1 MLKSIENV
9 SKEIGISK
17 ATIYKKLK
25 NDEYKKYIAKEN
37 GKMMLN
43 DKIVEKLKRDIR
55 KKKVE
60 NIEDVEIVEHK
71 ELEVIN
77 KSYKQENNEVVEILL
92 NQLKEKNA
100 QIDRLH
106 DLIENNQLLI
116 KHHQEKEKEQLKLE
130 EHFREIDKKLIEI
143 RDKKEVKE
151 KRFLGIFKIR
161 K

>member
-17 ATIYKKLK
+17 STIYKKLK
-25 NDEYKKYIAKEN
+25 NDEYKKYIVKN

-60 NIEDVEIVEHK
+60 NIEDVEIVENK

-106 DLIENNQLLI
+106 DLIENNQVLI
-116 KHHQEKEKEQLKLE
+116 KHHQEKEK
-130 EHFREIDKKLIEI
+130 
-143 RDKKEVKE
+143 
-151 KRFLGIFKIR
+151 
-161 K
+161 

>member
-25 NDEYKKYIAKEN
+25 NDEYKKYIVKEN

-60 NIEDVEIVEHK
+60 NIED
-71 ELEVIN
+71 
-77 KSYKQENNEVVEILL
+77 VEILL

-143 RDKKEVKE
+143 RNQKKEKAYF
-151 KRFLGIFKIR
+151 KRVF
-161 K
+161 